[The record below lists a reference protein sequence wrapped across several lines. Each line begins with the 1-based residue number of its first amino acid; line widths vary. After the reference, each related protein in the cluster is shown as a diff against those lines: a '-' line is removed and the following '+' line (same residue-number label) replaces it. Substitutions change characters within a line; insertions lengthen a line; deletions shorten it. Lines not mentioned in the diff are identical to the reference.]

1 MICADN
7 QIQVLVS
14 IRRFGVPCLLVDM
27 QQESVAAIQ
36 PSTIL
41 PPLTRVQA
49 TAAKERMFRTFMRIP
64 PEASVAV
71 PSGILPATPLTVTQ
85 ILTVCPR
92 EPPCRT
98 PRTIQDLSEHILDL
112 IFDRLDILDRC
123 CFALC
128 SRSLLKQAAH
138 NEHLQYLLTHP
149 PSPDRLRDFFEGR
162 LGGNWLQGRLKYCTD
177 CGRFQ
182 SRSSQEWRDISEK
195 YTRERSGRIPGLWK
209 SRREDGWLRY
219 WIERWSD
226 QDVQEPD
233 VGALLLRRE
242 DPTTIVCPRCSVV
255 NVDCNAWRL
264 NRSRQPQ

>member
-1 MICADN
+1 
-7 QIQVLVS
+7 VS
-14 IRRFGVPCLLVDM
+14 
-27 QQESVAAIQ
+27 S
-36 PSTIL
+36 S
-41 PPLTRVQA
+41 
-49 TAAKERMFRTFMRIP
+49 
-64 PEASVAV
+64 
-71 PSGILPATPLTVTQ
+71 TPLTCVQ
-85 ILTVCPR
+85 ILPEIPHKAPVRRPR
-92 EPPCRT
+92 KIE
-98 PRTIQDLSEHILDL
+98 DLPEDILDL
-112 IFDRLDILDRC
+112 IFDRLEILDRC

-128 SRSLLKQAAH
+128 SRSLLTQAVQ

-149 PSPDRLRDFFEGR
+149 PPPEQLREFFEGR
-162 LGGNWLQGRLKYCTD
+162 LGGNWLQGKLKYCTD

-182 SRSSQEWRDISEK
+182 STSGAHWRDTSEK

-233 VGALLLRRE
+233 AGALLLRRE

-264 NRSRQPQ
+264 NRTRQSL